1 VNARLLARPATAADP
16 GTPDRGPARLAV
28 LDDPLERDAFT
39 RWHDAAD
46 GTRIAESSLQLS
58 GLHCAACAGIIEQAL
73 MGQDGVVQAR
83 VNAAAQCATVRWD
96 SSRTRVSLLVDAIRR
111 AGYGA
116 VPDTAAAA
124 REQRRTERRAMAWRL
139 FVAAFCAM
147 QVMMLATPAYVAA
160 PGELAPDLARLFAW
174 ASWLLSLPVMWF
186 SAAPF
191 FAGAW
196 RSLRRRAIG
205 MDVPVALGIAVAFVA
220 SSGAAF
226 DPGGVFGSEVYFD
239 SLTMFIAF
247 LLGGRWFEM
256 LARHRAAEVLERAV
270 GELPAQALRVGADGR
285 TEAVSVR
292 RLAAGDR
299 VRVPVGQAFPADG
312 VLVHGETRANEALL
326 SGEARPVARR
336 SGDAVVAG
344 SINLDAPVEM
354 RVTRAGADT
363 RYEAIVALMREA
375 RTHRPALARTA
386 DRWAGPF
393 LWTVLLLAAASA
405 AAWSVID
412 PARAVWVAVSVLIV
426 TCPCAL
432 SLAAPSALLSAAQAL
447 ARRGVLLR
455 RLDALETL
463 ARVQHLFVDK
473 TGTLTEAQLQCVGMQ
488 AEAAARAVGPSS
500 DAYIS
505 RSPEGPKAAAPTVRG
520 TVGRLEEAES
530 CEAAACKARA
540 GLGAARR
547 SALDPPVLRQA
558 AASLAAWSGHPLAQ
572 ALAREAEDPANP
584 PDGCPPEPPF
594 EWHHVTETP
603 GQGLQGTDAQGRT
616 WRLGSAA
623 WAGAPD
629 DAVLSDAPDD
639 ADPQARS
646 DAGRSR
652 PATWLALDGRAQ
664 ARFFFDECLRDDTAD
679 AVRALQA
686 QGLRLTLLSG
696 DAPQRA
702 ADLAT
707 ALRFDAHAGG
717 LSPEDKLARLR
728 EAQARGEVVAMLGDG
743 INDAPV
749 LAQADVSLAMGE
761 GALVTRTSADA
772 VVISNALGDVAAA
785 RLLACRTM
793 AVVRQNLLW
802 AAVYNAACVPLAVA
816 GLLPPWASGLG
827 MALSSLL
834 VIGNSM
840 RLAR

>member
-1 VNARLLARPATAADP
+1 MNARLLATHPAAAAAP

-58 GLHCAACAGIIEQAL
+58 GLHCAACAGLIEQAL

-96 SSRTRVSLLVDAIRR
+96 SRRTRVSQLVDAIRR

-147 QVMMLATPAYVAA
+147 QVMMLATPAYVAG

-312 VLVHGETRANEALL
+312 VLVQGETRANEALL

-354 RVTRAGADT
+354 CITRAGADT

-375 RTHRPALARTA
+375 RSHRPALARTA

-412 PARAVWVAVSVLIV
+412 PTRAVWVAVSVLIV

-488 AEAAARAVGPSS
+488 ALAAAG
-500 DAYIS
+500 DAD
-505 RSPEGPKAAAPTVRG
+505 
-520 TVGRLEEAES
+520 L
-530 CEAAACKARA
+530 
-540 GLGAARR
+540 L
-547 SALDPPVLRQA
+547 LLRQA

-572 ALAREAEDPANP
+572 ALAREAEAEDADNAQGDPP
-584 PDGCPPEPPF
+584 PAPPF
-594 EWHHVTETP
+594 QWRQVTETP
-603 GQGLQGTDAQGRT
+603 GQGLQGIDAQGRT

-629 DAVLSDAPDD
+629 DAEPDD

-646 DAGRSR
+646 DTGGSR

-664 ARFFFDECLRDDTAD
+664 ARFVFDECLRDDTVD

-728 EAQARGEVVAMLGDG
+728 AAQARGEVVAMLGDG

-785 RLLACRTM
+785 RRLACRTM

-802 AAVYNAACVPLAVA
+802 AAMYNAACVPLAVA